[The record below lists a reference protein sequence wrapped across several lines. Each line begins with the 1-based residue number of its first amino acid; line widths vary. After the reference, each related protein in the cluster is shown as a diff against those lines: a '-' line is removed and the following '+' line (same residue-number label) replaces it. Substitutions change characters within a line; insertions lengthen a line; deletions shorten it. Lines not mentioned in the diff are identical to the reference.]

1 MERFLA
7 AIRNMF
13 QVQDLR
19 KRILFTL
26 AMLAVYR
33 IGAHITAPGINKV
46 RLEQVWGEVGNTLLG
61 VLDLFSGGNFRTI
74 SVFALGVT
82 PYITASIILQLMT
95 VVSPQL
101 KKLQEEGE
109 MGRQKINQWTRYLTV
124 GLAAVQTFFVAN
136 WLQYN
141 GVASVPGTRFL
152 IMTAL
157 ILTTGTIFVMWLGE
171 QITERGVG
179 NGVSLLIFA
188 GIVIGLPRGIQQVAQ
203 RLSSG
208 DPLETVGVIVMVL
221 ALVALI
227 AFIVF
232 VESGRRKVA
241 VSYAK
246 RHVGR
251 QMVGGQQTTMPLK
264 VNMGGVIPVIFA
276 SSVLSMPQS
285 LFSAFPPDPA
295 NQNSTWGR
303 VYQFFQ
309 FFHGGDPYYEFVFMT
324 LIIFFTLFNTHAN
337 GNNAAWVDW
346 VQANLVKGD
355 HPIYMVTYVALIL
368 FFTFF
373 YVSIIFNVEEVADNL
388 RKHGGF
394 MPGIRPGRA
403 TADYLRTILTRLTTV
418 GAVYLAFIA
427 FVPQFMLSGFKVG
440 RLPFVGTW
448 LENFVSNTPGLA
460 WIPNGMGYKFYFG
473 GTSLLILV
481 GVAMDTVAQIESQ
494 LVMRNYEGFLGG
506 GGRLRGRRT

>member
-1 MERFLA
+1 MEKFLA
-7 AIRNMF
+7 AVRNMF
-13 QVQDLR
+13 NVPDLR
-19 KRILFTL
+19 RRIFFTL
-26 AMLAVYR
+26 GLLAVYR
-33 IGAHITAPGINKV
+33 FGAHVTAPGINTT
-46 RLEQVWGEVGNTLLG
+46 RLMEVWRDVAGTLLG

-124 GLAAVQTFFVAN
+124 VLASIQTSFVAH
-136 WLQYN
+136 WLQVN
-141 GVASVPGTRFL
+141 GVGAPGWGFRLSTVL
-152 IMTAL
+152 T
-157 ILTTGTIFVMWLGE
+157 LTTGTIFVMWLGE

-179 NGVSLLIFA
+179 NGISLLIFA
-188 GIVIGLPRGIQQVAQ
+188 GIVIGLPNGVTQVFARLRGGDTMAIIGVFAMLVA
-203 RLSSG
+203 
-208 DPLETVGVIVMVL
+208 MVL
-221 ALVALI
+221 II

-232 VESGRRKVA
+232 VESARRKIP

-251 QMVGGQQTTMPLK
+251 QIVGGQQTTMPLK
-264 VNMGGVIPVIFA
+264 LNMGGVIPVIFA

-285 LFSAFPPDPA
+285 LFAAFPPAQGDTGWWA
-295 NQNSTWGR
+295 RIW
-303 VYQFFQ
+303 QFFQ
-309 FFHGGDPYYEFVFMT
+309 TFHASDPYYEVFF
-324 LIIFFTLFNTHAN
+324 L
-337 GNNAAWVDW
+337 G
-346 VQANLVKGD
+346 
-355 HPIYMVTYVALIL
+355 LIL

-373 YVSIIFNVEEVADNL
+373 YVSIVFNVEEVADNL

-403 TADYLRTILTRLTTV
+403 TAEYLNTILTRLTVV
-418 GAVYLAFIA
+418 GAIYLALVAFI
-427 FVPQFMLSGFKVG
+427 PQFMLSGFKVG
-440 RLPFVGTW
+440 RLPLIGPTLDALVTT
-448 LENFVSNTPGLA
+448 TPGLG
-460 WIPNGMGYKFYFG
+460 WIPEGMGYQFYFG

-481 GVAMDTVAQIESQ
+481 GVAMDTVAQIEAQ

-506 GGRLRGRRT
+506 GGRLRGRRS